1 MDRMQ
6 MYAKQLQALQII
18 YRLGPYVSNVDV
30 GGGGDVCNTYHT
42 SINYAQHRQKL
53 HINTL
58 YTRHYRLIARF
69 DNKSESM

>member
-18 YRLGPYVSNVDV
+18 YRFGPYVSNVDV

-42 SINYAQHRQKL
+42 SINYAS
-53 HINTL
+53 
-58 YTRHYRLIARF
+58 AA
-69 DNKSESM
+69 